1 MAKRYSKAAHSKRRK
16 QTSHVLKNMV
26 ILLFCAVG
34 IWFGSSLWH
43 AALTLQTAQPAE
55 SIVGEEFRP
64 QVGDPPYR
72 VVIDA
77 GHGGADPGARGVIEE
92 KDMTA
97 ATASELIRLLRQDS
111 NFIPLQTR
119 DSFDE
124 TAEWKRCPG
133 DDDRYHEDF
142 RGRFICRTFDE
153 TTTPAQR
160 AARADEQA
168 PQLLLSIHG
177 NSAANGSTA
186 SGFECY
192 PAVPGRTWHQESFY
206 FAQLLAK
213 GMQAAGAS
221 LRGRGGVRYIYYLEN
236 DQKQLVESTHTE
248 VRAERS
254 FTLLE
259 DVNCPAVL
267 AEQCFVTNEADVAQ
281 FGSEEGCKKTARVYY
296 EAICAYFGTQ
306 PQAEQLAGFTLN

>member
-1 MAKRYSKAAHSKRRK
+1 MAKRYSNAAHSKRRK
-16 QTSHVLKNMV
+16 QTSHVLKNTV

-55 SIVGEEFRP
+55 SIAGEEFRP

-97 ATASELIRLLRQDS
+97 ATASELIRLLQQDS

-124 TAEWKRCPG
+124 TA
-133 DDDRYHEDF
+133 
-142 RGRFICRTFDE
+142 
-153 TTTPAQR
+153 TPAQR

-192 PAVPGRTWHQESFY
+192 PAVP
-206 FAQLLAK
+206 
-213 GMQAAGAS
+213 
-221 LRGRGGVRYIYYLEN
+221 
-236 DQKQLVESTHTE
+236 
-248 VRAERS
+248 
-254 FTLLE
+254 
-259 DVNCPAVL
+259 

-281 FGSEEGCKKTARVYY
+281 FGSEEGCKKTARIYY

>member
-1 MAKRYSKAAHSKRRK
+1 MAKRYSRAAHSKRRK
-16 QTSHVLKNMV
+16 QTSHVLKNTV

-55 SIVGEEFRP
+55 SIAGEEFRP

-97 ATASELIRLLRQDS
+97 ATASELIRLLQQDS

-119 DSFDE
+119 DS
-124 TAEWKRCPG
+124 
-133 DDDRYHEDF
+133 
-142 RGRFICRTFDE
+142 FDE

-168 PQLLLSIHG
+168 PQLLMAPLHPALSAIRQ
-177 NSAANGSTA
+177 
-186 SGFECY
+186 C
-192 PAVPGRTWHQESFY
+192 R
-206 FAQLLAK
+206 
-213 GMQAAGAS
+213 AGLGIRKA
-221 LRGRGGVRYIYYLEN
+221 
-236 DQKQLVESTHTE
+236 
-248 VRAERS
+248 
-254 FTLLE
+254 FTLRSCLPKE
-259 DVNCPAVL
+259 CRLQEHLCVGAGESDTFIIWKTIRSNWWKAPTPRCV
-267 AEQCFVTNEADVAQ
+267 QSEALR
-281 FGSEEGCKKTARVYY
+281 CWKM
-296 EAICAYFGTQ
+296 
-306 PQAEQLAGFTLN
+306 

>member
-16 QTSHVLKNMV
+16 QTSHVLKNTV
-26 ILLFCAVG
+26 ILLFLRKWASG
-34 IWFGSSLWH
+34 LAAHSGMQ
-43 AALTLQTAQPAE
+43 ALTLQTVQPAE
-55 SIVGEEFRP
+55 SIAGEEFRP

-97 ATASELIRLLRQDS
+97 ATASELIRLLQQDS

-119 DSFDE
+119 DS
-124 TAEWKRCPG
+124 
-133 DDDRYHEDF
+133 
-142 RGRFICRTFDE
+142 FDE

>member
-16 QTSHVLKNMV
+16 QTSHVLKNTV

-55 SIVGEEFRP
+55 SIAGEEFRP

-97 ATASELIRLLRQDS
+97 ATASELIRLLQQDS

-124 TAEWKRCPG
+124 TA
-133 DDDRYHEDF
+133 
-142 RGRFICRTFDE
+142 
-153 TTTPAQR
+153 TPAQR

-192 PAVPGRTWHQESFY
+192 PAMPGRTWHQESFY
-206 FAQLLAK
+206 FEQLLAK
-213 GMQAAGAS
+213 GMQVD
-221 LRGRGGVRYIYYLEN
+221 L
-236 DQKQLVESTHTE
+236 KQLQSDIEARDKQDCERKIAPLCCAEDAIFLDSSNMSIQE
-248 VRAERS
+248 VAS
-254 FTLLE
+254 QILTLVQE
-259 DVNCPAVL
+259 H
-267 AEQCFVTNEADVAQ
+267 
-281 FGSEEGCKKTARVYY
+281 
-296 EAICAYFGTQ
+296 
-306 PQAEQLAGFTLN
+306 

>member
-16 QTSHVLKNMV
+16 QTSHVLKNTV

-55 SIVGEEFRP
+55 SIAGEEFRP

-97 ATASELIRLLRQDS
+97 ATASELIRLLQQDS

-119 DSFDE
+119 DS
-124 TAEWKRCPG
+124 
-133 DDDRYHEDF
+133 
-142 RGRFICRTFDE
+142 FDE

-177 NSAANGSTA
+177 NGTGALRTA
-186 SGFECY
+186 I
-192 PAVPGRTWHQESFY
+192 H
-206 FAQLLAK
+206 K
-213 GMQAAGAS
+213 H
-221 LRGRGGVRYIYYLEN
+221 LRGNRMVKSFRLGRYGEGESGVTV
-236 DQKQLVESTHTE
+236 VE
-248 VRAERS
+248 
-254 FTLLE
+254 L
-259 DVNCPAVL
+259 
-267 AEQCFVTNEADVAQ
+267 
-281 FGSEEGCKKTARVYY
+281 K
-296 EAICAYFGTQ
+296 
-306 PQAEQLAGFTLN
+306 

>member
-16 QTSHVLKNMV
+16 QTSHVLKNTV

-55 SIVGEEFRP
+55 SIAGEEFRP

-124 TAEWKRCPG
+124 T
-133 DDDRYHEDF
+133 
-142 RGRFICRTFDE
+142 
-153 TTTPAQR
+153 TTPAQR

-192 PAVPGRTWHQESFY
+192 PTVPGRTWHQESFY
-206 FAQLLAK
+206 FAQLLAE

>member
-1 MAKRYSKAAHSKRRK
+1 M
-16 QTSHVLKNMV
+16 LKNTV

-55 SIVGEEFRP
+55 SIAGEEFRP

-97 ATASELIRLLRQDS
+97 ATASELIRLLQQDS
-111 NFIPLQTR
+111 DFIPLQTR
-119 DSFDE
+119 DS
-124 TAEWKRCPG
+124 
-133 DDDRYHEDF
+133 
-142 RGRFICRTFDE
+142 FDE

>member
-16 QTSHVLKNMV
+16 QTSHVLKNTV

-43 AALTLQTAQPAE
+43 AALTLQTVQPAE
-55 SIVGEEFRP
+55 SIAGEEFRP

-97 ATASELIRLLRQDS
+97 ATASELIRLLQQDS

-119 DSFDE
+119 DS
-124 TAEWKRCPG
+124 
-133 DDDRYHEDF
+133 
-142 RGRFICRTFDE
+142 FDE

-213 GMQAAGAS
+213 GMQVD
-221 LRGRGGVRYIYYLEN
+221 L
-236 DQKQLVESTHTE
+236 KQLQSDIEARDKQDCERKIAPLCCAEDAIFLDSSNMSIQE
-248 VRAERS
+248 VAS
-254 FTLLE
+254 QILTLVQE
-259 DVNCPAVL
+259 H
-267 AEQCFVTNEADVAQ
+267 
-281 FGSEEGCKKTARVYY
+281 
-296 EAICAYFGTQ
+296 
-306 PQAEQLAGFTLN
+306 

>member
-16 QTSHVLKNMV
+16 QTSHVLKNTV

-55 SIVGEEFRP
+55 SIAGEEFRP

-97 ATASELIRLLRQDS
+97 ATASELIRLLQQDS

-124 TAEWKRCPG
+124 TA
-133 DDDRYHEDF
+133 
-142 RGRFICRTFDE
+142 
-153 TTTPAQR
+153 TPASVPPER
-160 AARADEQA
+160 TNRHRSCCF
-168 PQLLLSIHG
+168 P
-177 NSAANGSTA
+177 STA
-186 SGFECY
+186 TQLQMAPLH
-192 PAVPGRTWHQESFY
+192 PALSAIRQCR
-206 FAQLLAK
+206 
-213 GMQAAGAS
+213 AGLGIRKA
-221 LRGRGGVRYIYYLEN
+221 
-236 DQKQLVESTHTE
+236 
-248 VRAERS
+248 
-254 FTLLE
+254 FTLRSCLPKE
-259 DVNCPAVL
+259 CRLQEHLCVGAGESDTFIIWKTIRSNWWKVPTPRCV
-267 AEQCFVTNEADVAQ
+267 QSEALR
-281 FGSEEGCKKTARVYY
+281 CWKM
-296 EAICAYFGTQ
+296 
-306 PQAEQLAGFTLN
+306 

>member
-1 MAKRYSKAAHSKRRK
+1 MAKRYSKAAHLKRRK
-16 QTSHVLKNMV
+16 QTSHVLKNTV

-55 SIVGEEFRP
+55 SIAGEEFRP

-97 ATASELIRLLRQDS
+97 ATASELIRLLQQDS

-119 DSFDE
+119 DS
-124 TAEWKRCPG
+124 
-133 DDDRYHEDF
+133 
-142 RGRFICRTFDE
+142 FDE

-192 PAVPGRTWHQESFY
+192 PALSAIRQCR
-206 FAQLLAK
+206 
-213 GMQAAGAS
+213 AGLGIRKA
-221 LRGRGGVRYIYYLEN
+221 
-236 DQKQLVESTHTE
+236 
-248 VRAERS
+248 
-254 FTLLE
+254 FTLRSCLPKE
-259 DVNCPAVL
+259 CRLQEHHCVGAGESDTFIIWKTIRSNWWKAPTPRCV
-267 AEQCFVTNEADVAQ
+267 QSEALR
-281 FGSEEGCKKTARVYY
+281 CWKM
-296 EAICAYFGTQ
+296 
-306 PQAEQLAGFTLN
+306 

>member
-1 MAKRYSKAAHSKRRK
+1 M
-16 QTSHVLKNMV
+16 LKNTV

-55 SIVGEEFRP
+55 SIAGEEFRP

-77 GHGGADPGARGVIEE
+77 GHGGTDPGARGVIEE

-97 ATASELIRLLRQDS
+97 ATASELIRLLQQDS

-124 TAEWKRCPG
+124 TA
-133 DDDRYHEDF
+133 
-142 RGRFICRTFDE
+142 
-153 TTTPAQR
+153 TPAQR

-177 NSAANGSTA
+177 NSAGKWAPLH
-186 SGFECY
+186 
-192 PAVPGRTWHQESFY
+192 PALSAIRQCR
-206 FAQLLAK
+206 
-213 GMQAAGAS
+213 AGLGIRKA
-221 LRGRGGVRYIYYLEN
+221 
-236 DQKQLVESTHTE
+236 
-248 VRAERS
+248 
-254 FTLLE
+254 FTLRSCLPKE
-259 DVNCPAVL
+259 CRLQEHLCVGAGESDTFIIWKTIRSNWWKAPTPRCV
-267 AEQCFVTNEADVAQ
+267 QSEALR
-281 FGSEEGCKKTARVYY
+281 CWKM
-296 EAICAYFGTQ
+296 
-306 PQAEQLAGFTLN
+306 